1 MRRMRGVITSLL
13 ATAMLTTGLYGIPAT
28 GLLLIAP
35 TAWAR
40 GMGGGV
46 GESQQLIRE
55 GQVVEI
61 GDTTITIHEWAG
73 QYTYRLAPTARQSL
87 EAYHI
92 HPGDRVRFNVWAVW
106 EIAYYFK
113 KM

>member
-1 MRRMRGVITSLL
+1 MRPFRNLGTFFL
-13 ATAMLTTGLYGIPAT
+13 ATALLMTGLVLATPPAWPR
-28 GLLLIAP
+28 GAP
-35 TAWAR
+35 
-40 GMGGGV
+40 GGGV
-46 GESQQLIRE
+46 GETQQVIRE

-73 QYTYRLAPTARQSL
+73 KYTYRLSATARQSL

-92 HPGDRVRFNVWAVW
+92 QPGDKVRFNVWAVW
-106 EIAYYFK
+106 EIAYYFR

>member
-1 MRRMRGVITSLL
+1 MRHFRGLKTFLL
-13 ATAMLTTGLYGIPAT
+13 ATAVLTTGL
-28 GLLLIAP
+28 LLAAP
-35 TAWAR
+35 PAWA
-40 GMGGGV
+40 GGAPGGGV

-61 GDTTITIHEWAG
+61 GDTTITIREWAG
-73 QYTYRLAPTARQSL
+73 KYTYRLAPTARQSL

-92 HPGDRVRFNVWAVW
+92 QPGDKVRFNVWAVW
-106 EIAYYFK
+106 EIAYYFR

>member
-1 MRRMRGVITSLL
+1 MRHFRGLKTFLL
-13 ATAMLTTGLYGIPAT
+13 ATALLTTGL
-28 GLLLIAP
+28 LLAAP
-35 TAWAR
+35 PAWA
-40 GMGGGV
+40 GGAPGGGV
-46 GESQQLIRE
+46 GNSYQDIRE

-73 QYTYRLAPTARQSL
+73 KYTYRLAPTARQSL

-92 HPGDRVRFNVWAVW
+92 QPGDKVRFNVWAVW
-106 EIAYYFK
+106 EIAYYFR